1 MGAEEE
7 IRQQR
12 LEKLEKL
19 KELGASP
26 YGERFEATHSIAS
39 LREGFEQAA
48 EEGSEVSVR
57 GRLMIVR
64 GHGKACFADV
74 RDETGVIQVYVKEG
88 SAREQA
94 VKVFKLLDR
103 GDFIGVRGTPFVTRT
118 GEFTVMADDVKVLS
132 KSLLPLPEK
141 WSGLKDR
148 ELKYR
153 RRYLDL
159 IGNKDSRDVF
169 EKRLRTVSAVRDFL
183 GLRGY
188 REVETPILQP
198 QAGGAAGRPFKTR
211 ADSLGADL
219 YLRIAP
225 ELYLKRL
232 LVAGWEKI
240 YELNRSFRNEG
251 LSPRHNPEFTML
263 EVYTAFADYT
273 DMMDFTE
280 ELFVY
285 AAREVLGKA
294 EVVSGDERIDI
305 TPPWERI
312 TFSRA
317 VNERFGVDIEK
328 DGAGALAAKLAETG
342 VKPEEGG
349 NISRMQVIKMLS
361 EFISSEKPVF
371 ITDYP
376 AEFCP
381 LAKRK
386 KDNPALTERFEL
398 FMCGK
403 EVANA
408 YSELNDPNEQRER
421 FFRQVE
427 DDEKHE
433 IDEDFITALEY
444 GMPPAAGLGIGI
456 DRMVMALTGA
466 ASIRDVLLFPQLK
479 TLEPLVNHEI

>member
-7 IRQQR
+7 IKQQR
-12 LEKLEKL
+12 IEKLEKL
-19 KELGASP
+19 RELGASP
-26 YGERFEATHSIAS
+26 YGERFEPTHSISS
-39 LREGFEQAA
+39 LRESFKRAA

-57 GRLMIVR
+57 GRLMIIR

-74 RDETGVIQVYVKEG
+74 RDETGVIQIYVKEG

-118 GEFTVMADDVKVLS
+118 GEFTIMAEDVKVLS
-132 KSLLPLPEK
+132 KALLPLPEK
-141 WSGLKDR
+141 WHGLKDR

-159 IGNKDSRDVF
+159 IGNEDSRDVF
-169 EKRLRTVSAVRDFL
+169 EKRIEAVSAIRDFL
-183 GLRGY
+183 GSRGY

-198 QAGGAAGRPFKTR
+198 QAGGAAGRPFRTH
-211 ADSLGADL
+211 ADALGADL

-263 EVYTAFADYT
+263 EVYTAFADYS
-273 DMMDFTE
+273 DMMNFTE
-280 ELFVY
+280 ELFVCV
-285 AAREVLGKA
+285 ARKVLGRA
-294 EVVSGDERIDI
+294 EVISGGERIDI

-317 VNERFGVDIEK
+317 VNEKFGVDIEK
-328 DGAGALAAKLAETG
+328 DGAGALAGKLAQTG
-342 VKPEEGG
+342 VKLEDGA

-371 ITDYP
+371 VTDYP

-386 KDNPALTERFEL
+386 KDNPAFTERFEL
-398 FMCGK
+398 FMCGR

-421 FFRQVE
+421 FQRQVE

-466 ASIRDVLLFPQLK
+466 PSIRDVLLFPQLK
-479 TLEPLVNHEI
+479 TLESSESHEI